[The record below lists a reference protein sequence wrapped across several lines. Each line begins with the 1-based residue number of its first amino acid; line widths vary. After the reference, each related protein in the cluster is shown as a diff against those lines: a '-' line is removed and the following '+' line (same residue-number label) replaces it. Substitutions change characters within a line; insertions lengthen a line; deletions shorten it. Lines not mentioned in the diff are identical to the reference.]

1 MKPNSI
7 SKNLSY
13 SVDIKRKDSK
23 IHHGNSL
30 VLGPTFDIR
39 KYLESIETLE
49 KTGRKQKFYFPPISD
64 KKNFKNRKNYL
75 STLSNEYSLIH
86 KTKSLHSKKKNF
98 EESSISN
105 NKFNTNS
112 KPFLFS
118 SALNTIND
126 YNSISNDKTKASKT
140 SRNNCETETDSRT
153 LDIRDNKRYDIDN
166 DSDKEENLNILKK
179 IKSIKKEIDICH
191 KEKSIKNIMEQK
203 IVYDQNNLDCV
214 FQPVRIIH
222 DYDNFK
228 KRDLNKNRGD
238 ISNFILNN
246 QEISKNNLLLKL
258 IDKQKRYFNK
268 NIAQRMK
275 TIDSN
280 KNKIDIDEINFECFT
295 TNQKQANKRIE
306 NKLNDLLVKTR
317 RLLIEERRFLTEIRI
332 KEDERQKYLEQIDE
346 LRTIAKF
353 VNKVLGNS
361 QEIINLFKIKIIPEY
376 SSEKLPNYEK
386 ITKEVCKRYN
396 FLLYEDNEINKDT
409 MSKSNKS
416 ISKNSSRLDNKII
429 NTELSQKEMDLYR
442 EYNSLNDCELFYD
455 QYYKI
460 ENDIIKDVKK
470 KEEFNIEFEE
480 MKKEGIDQ
488 FIYIHKRIEHLEN
501 ELNSIKNLYEKEK
514 KHCNGLIKFNKIRN
528 VDLDDI
534 VYDLYYE
541 VMGIFNKVK
550 KSEGN
555 TNSKKELIGVNS
567 ALKEIRTIIVDSEEK
582 IEKYMKLLES
592 YEKSDKYVFGRIC
605 NHIRNSR
612 KERKVNVL
620 KKILA
625 NDEKE
630 KKEQKKEEKIIF
642 IKRKAEP
649 PFQPNKKKKKV
660 KLDPELVK
668 QLEDEEL
675 ITYK

>member
-13 SVDIKRKDSK
+13 SVDIKRKDSR

-112 KPFLFS
+112 KQFLFS

-480 MKKEGIDQ
+480 MKKEEIDQ
-488 FIYIHKRIEHLEN
+488 FIYIHKRKEHLEN

-550 KSEGN
+550 KGEGS

-567 ALKEIRTIIVDSEEK
+567 ALKEIRTIIVDNEEK

>member
-13 SVDIKRKDSK
+13 SVDIKRKDFR

-30 VLGPTFDIR
+30 VLGPTFDIK

-112 KPFLFS
+112 KQFLFS

-153 LDIRDNKRYDIDN
+153 LDIRDNKKYDIDN

-480 MKKEGIDQ
+480 MKKEEIDQ
-488 FIYIHKRIEHLEN
+488 FIYIHKRKEHLEN

>member
-13 SVDIKRKDSK
+13 SVDIKRKDFR

-30 VLGPTFDIR
+30 VLGPTFDIK

-112 KPFLFS
+112 KQFLFS

-153 LDIRDNKRYDIDN
+153 LDIRDNKKYDIDN

-480 MKKEGIDQ
+480 MKKEEIDQ

>member
-13 SVDIKRKDSK
+13 SVDIKRKDSR

-112 KPFLFS
+112 KQFLFS

-153 LDIRDNKRYDIDN
+153 LDIRDNKKYDIDN

-480 MKKEGIDQ
+480 MKKEEIDQ
-488 FIYIHKRIEHLEN
+488 FIYIHKRKEHLEN

-612 KERKVNVL
+612 KERKVNIL

-630 KKEQKKEEKIIF
+630 KKEQEKEEKIIF

>member
-13 SVDIKRKDSK
+13 SVDIKRKDSR

-112 KPFLFS
+112 KQFLFS

-480 MKKEGIDQ
+480 MKKEEIDQ

-612 KERKVNVL
+612 KERKVNIL